1 MTPTISVTGLSRR
14 YRGHTALDNVS
25 LAIEP
30 DTVTGLLGRNGA
42 GKTTLLRILTG
53 LEFPTAGEIK
63 VFGAAP
69 AENDAVLRRIVFVRE
84 EQAYPDFRVGHAIRV
99 ASWFY
104 PNWSAELAEQLLADF
119 ELPLGRRIRRLVN
132 VARYHLVD
140 RITYVALPWG
150 ILAFSFVINLA
161 IAAMA
166 PQPPDGMYTG
176 GLVTIYVFLLI
187 CGVLSMTRELP
198 FGLMLGV
205 SRRGYYL
212 GTALLVLALGV
223 VYGLALTV
231 LQALERA
238 SGGWGFSLHYFRVPW
253 IMDGPWYQTWVTSFV
268 LLLLFFGYGMWYGLV
283 YRRWSV
289 VGLVTFVIAQMLVAL
304 AVVAV
309 VTLTHHWTAFGHF
322 FTTMQVPALTGVLA
336 ALTIA
341 LGLGGFSTIRRATI

>member
-1 MTPTISVTGLSRR
+1 M
-14 YRGHTALDNVS
+14 
-25 LAIEP
+25 
-30 DTVTGLLGRNGA
+30 
-42 GKTTLLRILTG
+42 KT
-53 LEFPTAGEIK
+53 
-63 VFGAAP
+63 
-69 AENDAVLRRIVFVRE
+69 
-84 EQAYPDFRVGHAIRV
+84 
-99 ASWFY
+99 
-104 PNWSAELAEQLLADF
+104 
-119 ELPLGRRIRRLVN
+119 LVN

-150 ILAFSFVINLA
+150 ILAFSFLINLA

-166 PQPPDGMYTG
+166 PQPAGGMYTG
-176 GLVTIYVFLLI
+176 GLVTIYVFLLV

-223 VYGLALTV
+223 VYGLALAV

-253 IMDGPWYQTWVTSFV
+253 IMNGPWYQTWVTSFV
-268 LLLLFFGYGMWYGLV
+268 LLVLFFLYGMWYGLV
-283 YRRWSV
+283 YRRWGM
-289 VGLVTFVIAQMLVAL
+289 VGLTTFVVAQMLVVL

-309 VTLTHHWTAFGHF
+309 VTLTHHWTAFGHV
-322 FTTMQVPALTGVLA
+322 FTTVQAPALTGVLA

-341 LGLGGFSTIRRATI
+341 LGLGGFTTIRRVTI